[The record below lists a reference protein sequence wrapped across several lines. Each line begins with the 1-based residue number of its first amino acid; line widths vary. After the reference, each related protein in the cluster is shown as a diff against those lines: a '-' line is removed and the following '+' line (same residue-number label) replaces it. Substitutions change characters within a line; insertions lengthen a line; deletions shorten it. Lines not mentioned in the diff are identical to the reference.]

1 MIKFEDFYSQF
12 KAAQTAEEKEH
23 LGSVLRAQGY
33 AFINE
38 WLRTV
43 EEDLKEMDEDGFE
56 QIFALLNKG
65 EEIFPTPE
73 KHSPLWK
80 GLWEDL
86 KKIYQIKRSV
96 FERVQGAER
105 SGEWQV
111 VIDNPLSIEGLT
123 THAFLSSFKVAAYYY
138 AKYRK
143 GLDKREWITL
153 QRINTVILERGE
165 EPMAICDKGKNFRY
179 S

>member
-1 MIKFEDFYSQF
+1 MIKFEEFYSQF
-12 KAAQTAEEKEH
+12 KAAQTVEEKKH

-33 AFINE
+33 AFINQ
-38 WLRTV
+38 WLRNI
-43 EEDLKEMDEDGFE
+43 EEELKEMDEEQFE
-56 QIFALLNKG
+56 ETFELLIKG
-65 EEIFPTPE
+65 EEILSAPE

-80 GLWEDL
+80 GLWEEL
-86 KKIYQIKRSV
+86 KIIYHLKCSV
-96 FERVQGAER
+96 FERLQGQAR

-143 GLDKREWITL
+143 DLDKREWITL

-165 EPMAICDKGKNFRY
+165 EPLVKIGGF
-179 S
+179 